1 MYLDAFLFVLPDT
14 RPQENDTVHLNDHIR
29 PPVVYLDN
37 FSAGLAKLKA
47 KAFDKRFLRKLD

>member
-1 MYLDAFLFVLPDT
+1 MRSCLFLPDT